1 VTIEKVVAK
10 LLMEVA
16 KIVAVEI
23 ALAAAVKVVAML
35 LATVVENLMVLFL
48 EEPCPQIV
56 IKMNMETEQKLFQNL
71 FFLYSKKKTFHL
83 T

>member
-48 EEPCPQIV
+48 EEPSPQIV
-56 IKMNMETEQKLFQNL
+56 IKMKMETEQKLFQNL
-71 FFLYSKKKTFHL
+71 FSLYSKKKTFHL